1 MNEVTFGEVL
11 RWARV
16 WRAKKAFNQLNDWEQ
31 KLADAIDAYDEDV
44 LGPKCKCGKRRLE
57 HIRIDDDYGDGN
69 LCCGI
74 FEEA

>member
-16 WRAKKAFNQLNDWEQ
+16 WRGHKTYQLNDWEQ

-44 LGPKCKCGKRRLE
+44 LGPKCKCGKRRTE
-57 HIRIDDDYGDGN
+57 HIRIDDDYGDGY
-69 LCCGI
+69 LCCSI
-74 FEEA
+74 FEETS